1 MQNLIEDKNYAP
13 KKLGKVCV
21 LGLGKT
27 GFAVANY
34 LCPLLGDRVKHLHI
48 YAGGKNEFA
57 MKSAD
62 KFLKDGASVSFDD
75 DVIDKS
81 YDLCIA
87 SPGIPE
93 VSNLIKSAKK
103 NCTEVISEIEFAWRE
118 SSTKA
123 KWIAITGT
131 NGKTTTTELT
141 THILQSAGKHALSVG
156 NVGNVAIEAVASD
169 MRKSLYEHTDI
180 FVTEVSSY
188 QLALCDKFSADVAC
202 LLNITPDHIDWH
214 GSFDKYKT
222 AKLNAF
228 KSAKYGVVN
237 MDDTQVESSIETIKR
252 RVKNHLIRNTFNDKI
267 LSVNFENKNHEII
280 SIDSMR
286 IIGEHNCC
294 NARAAASI
302 CLILGLSDT
311 QIKDGIAS
319 FLPLEHRLENCGIIA
334 GVRLYNDSK
343 ATNVDST
350 LVAIGSFEPRKAIFM
365 MGGRDKNTSL
375 DELANKVSEN
385 LKGVVVYGEAKD
397 RFYEALQKKQTD
409 GNFTLDIADNMKS
422 AFKIA
427 MEKAYPGDF
436 VVLSPACSSFD
447 EFKSFEERGKVFKE
461 LVEKC
466 K

>member
-1 MQNLIEDKNYAP
+1 MTNLIEDKNYAP

-34 LCPLLGDRVKHLHI
+34 LCPLLGNRVKSLHI
-48 YAGGKNEFA
+48 FAGDKNEFT
-57 MKSAD
+57 MQSAD
-62 KFLKDGASVSFDD
+62 RFIKDGASVSFDD
-75 DVIDKS
+75 EVIDKS
-81 YDLCIA
+81 FDLCIA

-93 VSNLIKSAKK
+93 GSDLMKSAKK

-118 SSTKA
+118 SSTKI
-123 KWIAITGT
+123 KWVAITGT

-141 THILQSAGKHALSVG
+141 THILQAAGKHALAVG

-169 MRKSLYEHTDI
+169 MRKSHYEHTDI
-180 FVTEVSSY
+180 FVAEVSSY
-188 QLALCDKFSADVAC
+188 QLTLCDKFKVDVAC
-202 LLNITPDHIDWH
+202 LLNITPDHIEWH
-214 GSFDKYKT
+214 GSFEKYKK
-222 AKLNAF
+222 AKLKIF

-237 MDDTQVESSIETIKR
+237 MDDAEVESSIETIKR
-252 RVKNHLIRNTFNDKI
+252 RVKNHFIRNTFNDKV
-267 LSVNFENKNHEII
+267 LSVNYENKNHEII
-280 SIDSMR
+280 SINSMR

-302 CLILGLSDT
+302 CLILGLSDA

-319 FLPLEHRLENCGIIA
+319 FMPLEHRLENCGIVA

-385 LKGVVVYGEAKD
+385 LKGVVAYGEAKD
-397 RFYEALQKKQTD
+397 RFYKALKKKQKD
-409 GNFTLDIADNMKS
+409 DNFILDIADDMKS

-427 MEKAYPGDF
+427 LEKAYPGDF

-447 EFKSFEERGKVFKE
+447 EFKNFEERGNVFKD